1 MSHEVNDQVLER
13 LFEEVDSMSNGE
25 IANELG
31 QPWRVLT
38 IRSNA
43 RESMIEVSWRTKAAG
58 RILDEKFYKRSKGLS
73 KRPNLRRRAKRL
85 LWNRN
90 DLTRQQIGSQRSRH
104 IKS

>member
-43 RESMIEVSWRTKAAG
+43 RESMIE
-58 RILDEKFYKRSKGLS
+58 
-73 KRPNLRRRAKRL
+73 
-85 LWNRN
+85 
-90 DLTRQQIGSQRSRH
+90 DLVTQRFENMGGPH
-104 IKS
+104 G